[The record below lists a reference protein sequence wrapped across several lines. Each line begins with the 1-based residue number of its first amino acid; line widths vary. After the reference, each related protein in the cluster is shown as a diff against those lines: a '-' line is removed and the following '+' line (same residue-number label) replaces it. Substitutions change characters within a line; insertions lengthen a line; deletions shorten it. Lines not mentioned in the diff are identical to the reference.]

1 MSQGFVPI
9 LATTKTRDK
18 RKIVIE
24 LRFFGVDQMD
34 LGSTAAPQDAGLRA
48 AAFEFGIEPTLLLD
62 PHADLILEA
71 NPAACTLL
79 GYDRALLR
87 QTRVSTLHTGQ
98 LPALIV
104 FTQAVLDKGAYWTNA
119 LTPRHATGQ
128 SLRLEYAGTLLPGD
142 GRWLVLLTMSDLDA
156 RRRRYVD
163 AAAEDHMRGGIAT
176 WQRVERVF
184 QDIERENQLI
194 LRAAGE
200 GIYGVNAEG
209 KTTFV
214 NPAAERMLGWA
225 AEELV
230 GKEIHPIVH
239 HTHHD
244 GRHYPD
250 HDCPIYAAFRD
261 GAVHQVD
268 GEVFWRK
275 DGTPVW
281 VEYTSTPIRDRG
293 VVVGAVIVFR
303 DVSQRREADEKLH
316 AALAEVDRLRERLEL
331 ENAYLQE
338 EIRIE
343 TNPRGIIGQ
352 SEAIQKTLRQVKLV
366 APTSAAVMITGESGT
381 GKELI
386 ARAIHEASSRRDRPL
401 IRVNCAA
408 IPRELFESEFFGHV
422 RGAFTGAMR
431 DRIGRFELADGGT
444 LFLDEVG
451 EIPLELQGKLLRVLQ
466 EGHFERV
473 GEERTRAVDVRLIA
487 ATNRDLKQEVQR
499 GRFREDLY
507 FRLNVFPVESVPL
520 RERREDIPLLAQHF
534 LTSKALK
541 SELRLS
547 EGDARRL
554 SRYDWPGN
562 VRELQNVIERAAILA
577 QNGRLRI
584 DLPDTSGVQPSSGSA
599 RTKPDARPAVMT
611 SAEMRDHER
620 ANILA
625 ALEARSGKV
634 FGPGGAAEMLDI
646 KPTTLASRIK
656 ALGIT
661 HARGVGG

>member
-1 MSQGFVPI
+1 MDTQPHL
-9 LATTKTRDK
+9 LAQRDA
-18 RKIVIE
+18 
-24 LRFFGVDQMD
+24 D
-34 LGSTAAPQDAGLRA
+34 PRA
-48 AAFEFGIEPTLLLD
+48 VSFDFALEPTLLLD
-62 PHADLILEA
+62 PDADRIVDA
-71 NPAACTLL
+71 NPAACALL

-87 QTRVSTLHTGQ
+87 QTRISALHQGQ

-104 FTQAVLDKGAYWTNA
+104 FTQAVMAKGAYWTTT

-128 SLRLEYAGTLLPGD
+128 KLHLEYAGSLVPQGERALL
-142 GRWLVLLTMSDLDA
+142 LLTMSDLEA
-156 RRRRYVD
+156 RRRRGVD
-163 AAAEDHMRGGIAT
+163 GAAEDHMRSGLAA

-214 NPAAERMLGWA
+214 NPAAERMLGWS

-230 GKEIHPIVH
+230 GRAIHPIMH
-239 HTHHD
+239 HSHAD
-244 GRHYPD
+244 GSHYPD

-261 GAVHQVD
+261 GAVHNVD
-268 GEVFWRK
+268 NEVFWRK
-275 DGTPVW
+275 DGSKVW
-281 VEYTSTPIRDRG
+281 VEYTSTPIRDRSM
-293 VVVGAVIVFR
+293 VIGAVIVFR
-303 DVSQRREADEKLH
+303 DVSQRRAADEKLH

-352 SEAIQKTLRQVKLV
+352 SEAIQQTLRQVKLV
-366 APTSAAVMITGESGT
+366 APTTAAVMISGESGT

-386 ARAIHEASSRRDRPL
+386 ARAIHEASSRRDRPM

-422 RGAFTGAMR
+422 RGAFTGAVR

-466 EGHFERV
+466 EGNFERV
-473 GEERTRAVDVRLIA
+473 GEERTRAVDVRVIA
-487 ATNRDLKQEVQR
+487 ATNRNLKQDVAR
-499 GRFREDLY
+499 GKFREDLY

-534 LTSKALK
+534 LM
-541 SELRLS
+541 SEKLRSDLRLS
-547 EGDARRL
+547 EGDARKL
-554 SRYDWPGN
+554 TRYDWPGN
-562 VRELQNVIERAAILA
+562 VRELQNVIERAVILA

-584 DLPDTSGVQPSSGSA
+584 DLPDAPGPHVSA
-599 RTKPDARPAVMT
+599 ATPGRTRADARPAVMT
-611 SAEMRDHER
+611 SAELRDLER
-620 ANILA
+620 SNIQAALA
-625 ALEARSGKV
+625 ACNGKV
-634 FGPGGAAEMLDI
+634 FGPGGAADLLDL
-646 KPTTLASRIK
+646 KPTTLASRMK
-656 ALGIT
+656 ALGIAG
-661 HARGVGG
+661 ARTRAG

>member
-1 MSQGFVPI
+1 
-9 LATTKTRDK
+9 
-18 RKIVIE
+18 
-24 LRFFGVDQMD
+24 MD
-34 LGSTAAPQDAGLRA
+34 LALSATASAHDADLRA
-48 AAFEFGIEPTLLLD
+48 AAFECSIEPALLLD
-62 PHADLILEA
+62 PYADAILDA
-71 NPAACTLL
+71 NPAACSLL

-87 QTRVSTLHTGQ
+87 QTKVSALHAGQ

-104 FTQAVLDKGAYWTNA
+104 FTQAVLDKGAYWTDA

-128 SLRLEYAGTLLPGD
+128 NLRIEYAGCVVPHD
-142 GRWLVLLTMSDLDA
+142 GRKLMLLTMSDLDA

-163 AAAEDHMRGGIAT
+163 AAAEDHMRSGIAT

-214 NPAAERMLGWA
+214 NPAAERMLGWT

-244 GRHYPD
+244 GRHYHD

-275 DGTPVW
+275 DGSPVW

-293 VVVGAVIVFR
+293 VVVGAVVVFR

-386 ARAIHEASSRRDRPL
+386 ARAIHEASSRSDRPL

-422 RGAFTGAMR
+422 RGAFTGATR

-466 EGHFERV
+466 EGNFERV
-473 GEERTRAVDVRLIA
+473 GEERTRTVDVRLIA

-507 FRLNVFPVESVPL
+507 FRLNVFPIESVPL

-534 LTSKALK
+534 LSSESKALK
-541 SELRLS
+541 SDLRLS

-554 SRYDWPGN
+554 ARYDWPGN

-584 DLPDTSGVQPSSGSA
+584 DLPDASGSQTSAGSA
-599 RTKPDARPAVMT
+599 RVKTDARPAVMT
-611 SAEMRDHER
+611 AAELRDHER
-620 ANILA
+620 ANIGA
-625 ALEARSGKV
+625 ALEACAGKV
-634 FGPGGAAEMLDI
+634 FGPGGAAEMLDM

-656 ALGIT
+656 ALGI
-661 HARGVGG
+661 AGRRRAPG

>member
-1 MSQGFVPI
+1 MDAPVREP
-9 LATTKTRDK
+9 D
-18 RKIVIE
+18 
-24 LRFFGVDQMD
+24 LR
-34 LGSTAAPQDAGLRA
+34 LI
-48 AAFEFGIEPTLLLD
+48 AFDYAIEPTLLLD
-62 PHADLILEA
+62 PHSDEIIDGNL
-71 NPAACTLL
+71 AACSLL
-79 GYDRALLR
+79 GYDRMTLREIKISAL
-87 QTRVSTLHTGQ
+87 HAGQ

-104 FTQAVLDKGAYWTNA
+104 FTQAVLAKGSYFTRT

-128 SLRLEYAGTLLPGD
+128 PLQLEYAGALLEVGERLLITLTL
-142 GRWLVLLTMSDLDA
+142 SDLEE

-163 AAAEDHMRGGIAT
+163 ADAEDYMHGGIAA

-184 QDIERENQLI
+184 QDIERENNLI

-209 KTTFV
+209 KATFV
-214 NPAAERMLGWA
+214 NPAAERMLGWT

-230 GKEIHPIVH
+230 GREIHAIMH
-239 HTHHD
+239 HSHAD
-244 GRHYPD
+244 GSHYHD

-261 GAVHQVD
+261 GAVHKID
-268 GEVFWRK
+268 NEVFWRK

-281 VEYTSTPIRDRG
+281 VEYTSTPIRDRHM
-293 VVVGAVIVFR
+293 VVGAVIVFR

-316 AALAEVDRLRERLEL
+316 AALTEVDRLRERLEL

-352 SEAIQKTLRQVKLV
+352 SAAIQKTLRQVKLV
-366 APTSAAVMITGESGT
+366 APTAAAVLITGESGT

-386 ARAIHEASSRRDRPL
+386 ARAIHEASSRAHRPL

-422 RGAFTGAMR
+422 RGAFTGAVR

-466 EGHFERV
+466 EGNFERV
-473 GEERTRAVDVRLIA
+473 GEERTREVDVRVIA
-487 ATNRDLKQEVQR
+487 ATNRNLKQEVQR

-520 RERREDIPLLAQHF
+520 RDRREDIPLLAQHF
-534 LTSKALK
+534 LL
-541 SELRLS
+541 SERLQSDLRLS

-562 VRELQNVIERAAILA
+562 VRELQNVIERAVILA

-584 DLPDTSGVQPSSGSA
+584 DLPDSA
-599 RTKPDARPAVMT
+599 GPQASPGARAKTETRPAVMT
-611 SAEMRDHER
+611 SGELRDHER
-620 ANILA
+620 NNILA
-625 ALEARSGKV
+625 ALAVTSGKV
-634 FGPGGAAEMLDI
+634 FGRHGAAELLEM
-646 KPTTLASRIK
+646 KPTTLASRMK
-656 ALGIT
+656 VLGIE
-661 HARGVGG
+661 AKP

>member
-1 MSQGFVPI
+1 MDGHP
-9 LATTKTRDK
+9 ARDA
-18 RKIVIE
+18 E
-24 LRFFGVDQMD
+24 LRA
-34 LGSTAAPQDAGLRA
+34 S
-48 AAFEFGIEPTLLLD
+48 AFDFSIQPTLLLD
-62 PHADLILEA
+62 PDADLIVDA
-71 NPAACTLL
+71 NPAACALL

-87 QTRVSTLHTGQ
+87 QTRASALHAGQ
-98 LPALIV
+98 VPALIV
-104 FTQAVLDKGAYWTNA
+104 FTQAVLDKGAYWTDA

-128 SLRLEYAGTLLPGD
+128 SLLLEYAGSLLPHD
-142 GRWLVLLTMSDLDA
+142 GRALLLITMSDLEA
-156 RRRRYVD
+156 RRRRTVD
-163 AAAEDHMRGGIAT
+163 AAAEDHMRGGIAA

-239 HTHHD
+239 HSHHD
-244 GRHYPD
+244 GRPYPD
-250 HDCPIYAAFRD
+250 RDCPIYAAFRD

-275 DGTPVW
+275 DGSKVW
-281 VEYTSTPIRDRG
+281 VEYTSTPIRDRSM
-293 VVVGAVIVFR
+293 VVGAVIVFR
-303 DVSQRREADEKLH
+303 DVSQRREADEQLH
-316 AALAEVDRLRERLEL
+316 AALAEVDRLRKRLEL

-352 SEAIQKTLRQVKLV
+352 SEAIQQTLRQVKLV
-366 APTSAAVMITGESGT
+366 APTTAAVMISGESGT

-386 ARAIHEASSRRDRPL
+386 ARAIHEASARRDRPL

-422 RGAFTGAMR
+422 RGAFTGALR

-466 EGHFERV
+466 EGNFERV
-473 GEERTRAVDVRLIA
+473 GEERTRSVDVRLIA
-487 ATNRDLKQEVQR
+487 ATNRNLKQEVQR

-507 FRLNVFPVESVPL
+507 FRLNVFPIESVPL

-534 LTSKALK
+534 LMRESKQLK

-584 DLPDTSGVQPSSGSA
+584 DLPEPAGVQPATGAGRLKADRPVVLTSS
-599 RTKPDARPAVMT
+599 
-611 SAEMRDHER
+611 EMREHER
-620 ANILA
+620 ANIVA
-625 ALEARSGKV
+625 ALDACAGKV
-634 FGPGGAAEMLDI
+634 FGPGGAAELLDL

-656 ALGIT
+656 ALGIRA
-661 HARGVGG
+661 ARGANG

>member
-1 MSQGFVPI
+1 MRWNSPARFCRRFDARLDLRT
-9 LATTKTRDK
+9 LAFDYL
-18 RKIVIE
+18 V
-24 LRFFGVDQMD
+24 
-34 LGSTAAPQDAGLRA
+34 
-48 AAFEFGIEPTLLLD
+48 EPTLLVD
-62 PHADLILEA
+62 PHADQIVDA

-87 QTRVSTLHTGQ
+87 ETRISALHAGQ
-98 LPALIV
+98 VPALIV

-119 LTPRHATGQ
+119 LTPSHATGQ
-128 SLRLEYAGTLLPGD
+128 PLRLEYAGSRLPHEGRTLM
-142 GRWLVLLTMSDLDA
+142 LLTMSDLDQ

-163 AAAEDHMRGGIAT
+163 ATAEDHMRSGLAA

-225 AEELV
+225 ADELV
-230 GKEIHPIVH
+230 GKAIHPIVH
-239 HTHHD
+239 HSHHD
-244 GRHYPD
+244 GSHYPGRGLPD
-250 HDCPIYAAFRD
+250 LCRVPRRRRAQCRRRSVLAQGRLAGVGRVHLDADPRPRHGGRRRD
-261 GAVHQVD
+261 RVPRRQPAPRGR
-268 GEVFWRK
+268 RK
-275 DGTPVW
+275 TARRAQPKSIACANGW
-281 VEYTSTPIRDRG
+281 SWKTPICRKKSASRPIR
-293 VVVGAVIVFR
+293 AASSAR
-303 DVSQRREADEKLH
+303 ARRSRRRCA
-316 AALAEVDRLRERLEL
+316 RSSWWRR
-331 ENAYLQE
+331 
-338 EIRIE
+338 
-343 TNPRGIIGQ
+343 PR
-352 SEAIQKTLRQVKLV
+352 R
-366 APTSAAVMITGESGT
+366 PCMITGESGT

-386 ARAIHEASSRRDRPL
+386 ARAIHEASSRSDRPL

-422 RGAFTGAMR
+422 KGAFTGAVR

-466 EGHFERV
+466 EGNFERV
-473 GEERTRAVDVRLIA
+473 GEERTRTVDVRLIA

-520 RERREDIPLLAQHF
+520 RDRREDIPLLAQHF
-534 LTSKALK
+534 LMSEGKELK
-541 SELRLS
+541 SDLRLS

-584 DLPDTSGVQPSSGSA
+584 DLPDA
-599 RTKPDARPAVMT
+599 RGPHAPAGAGRQNADARPAIMT
-611 SAEMRDHER
+611 SAELRDLER
-620 ANILA
+620 SNILA
-625 ALEARSGKV
+625 ALRRATEKCSAPAARQQCS
-634 FGPGGAAEMLDI
+634 
-646 KPTTLASRIK
+646 TSSRPRWRR
-656 ALGIT
+656 A
-661 HARGVGG
+661 

>member
-1 MSQGFVPI
+1 MS
-9 LATTKTRDK
+9 A
-18 RKIVIE
+18 E
-24 LRFFGVDQMD
+24 E
-34 LGSTAAPQDAGLRA
+34 A
-48 AAFEFGIEPTLLLD
+48 AARATAFDFSVDAMLLID
-62 PHADLILEA
+62 PHADAILEA
-71 NPAACTLL
+71 NAAACALL
-79 GYDRALLR
+79 GYDRATLR
-87 QTRVSTLHTGQ
+87 QMKLTLLHEGQ
-98 LPALIV
+98 VPSLIV
-104 FTQAVLDKGAYWTNA
+104 FTQAVFAKNTYWTTS
-119 LTPRHATGQ
+119 LTPRHATGKKLQ
-128 SLRLEYAGTLLPGD
+128 LEYAGSLIPQGD
-142 GRWLVLLTMSDLDA
+142 RPLVLLVLSDLQQ
-156 RRRRYVD
+156 RRRRSLD
-163 AAAEDHMRGGIAT
+163 AAAEDHMRSGIAA
-176 WQRVERVF
+176 WQHMERVF
-184 QDIERENQLI
+184 RDIERENQLI

-200 GIYGVNAEG
+200 GIYGVNSEG

-214 NPAAERMLGWA
+214 NPAAERMLGWS

-230 GKEIHPIVH
+230 GRDIHPIVH

-244 GRHYPD
+244 GRHYP
-250 HDCPIYAAFRD
+250 HEDCPIYAAFRD
-261 GAVHQVD
+261 GAVHKVD

-293 VVVGAVIVFR
+293 IVVGAVIVFH
-303 DVSQRREADEKLH
+303 DVTERRESEEKLR
-316 AALAEVDRLRERLEL
+316 AALAEVDRLRERLEQ

-343 TNPRGIIGQ
+343 INPHGIIGH
-352 SEAIQKTLRQVKLV
+352 SAAIQKTLRQVQLV
-366 APTSAAVMITGESGT
+366 APTDASVMIHGESGT
-381 GKELI
+381 GKELV
-386 ARAIHEASSRRDRPL
+386 ARAIHEASERRDRPL

-422 RGAFTGAMR
+422 KGAFTGALR

-473 GEERTRAVDVRLIA
+473 GEEKTRSVDVRVIA

-507 FRLNVFPVESVPL
+507 FRLNVFPIETLPL

-534 LTSKALK
+534 LSNETSERKGG
-541 SELRLS
+541 LRLS
-547 EGDARRL
+547 EADARRL

-562 VRELQNVIERAAILA
+562 VRELQNVIERAVILS

-584 DLPDTSGVQPSSGSA
+584 DLPDQTPHAPIADGGKEA
-599 RTKPDARPAVMT
+599 KPAVMT
-611 SAEMRDHER
+611 EGEVRGLER
-620 ANILA
+620 ANIVA
-625 ALEARSGKV
+625 ALRATGGKI
-634 FGPGGAAEMLDI
+634 FGPGGAAELMDM

-656 ALGIT
+656 ALKIE
-661 HARGVGG
+661 ARG

>member
-1 MSQGFVPI
+1 MPVH
-9 LATTKTRDK
+9 DE
-18 RKIVIE
+18 V
-24 LRFFGVDQMD
+24 
-34 LGSTAAPQDAGLRA
+34 APALDPRIT
-48 AAFEFGIEPTLLLD
+48 AFESTVEATLLVD
-62 PHADLILEA
+62 PFSDQIVDA
-71 NPAACTLL
+71 NPAACALL

-87 QTRVSTLHTGQ
+87 QTRASTLHAGD
-98 LPALIV
+98 LAALTV
-104 FTQAVLDKGAYWTNA
+104 FTQAVLHKGAYWTTA
-119 LTPRHATGQ
+119 LNPRHATGQ
-128 SLRLEYAGTLLPGD
+128 NLQLEYAGCLLPHDGHTLL
-142 GRWLVLLTMSDLDA
+142 LFTLTDLEA
-156 RRRRYVD
+156 RRRRNVD
-163 AAAEDHMRGGIAT
+163 AAAEDHMRGGIST

-214 NPAAERMLGWA
+214 NPAAERMLGWT

-244 GRHYPD
+244 GRHYHN

-275 DGTPVW
+275 DGSPAW

-293 VVVGAVIVFR
+293 VVVGAVVVFR

-316 AALAEVDRLRERLEL
+316 AALTEVDRLRERLEL

-343 TNPRGIIGQ
+343 TNPRGIIGG
-352 SEAIQKTLRQVKLV
+352 SGAIQKTLRQVKLV
-366 APTSAAVMITGESGT
+366 APTTAAVMITGESGT

-386 ARAIHEASSRRDRPL
+386 ARAIHEDSTRSDRPL

-422 RGAFTGAMR
+422 RGAFTGATR

-473 GEERTRAVDVRLIA
+473 GQERTRAVDVRVIA

-507 FRLNVFPVESVPL
+507 FRLNVFPIETVPL

-534 LTSKALK
+534 LTRESKALK
-541 SELRLS
+541 SNLRLS

-554 SRYDWPGN
+554 TRYDWPGN
-562 VRELQNVIERAAILA
+562 VRELQNVIERAAILS

-584 DLPDTSGVQPSSGSA
+584 DLPDVSGAQAPASA
-599 RTKPDARPAVMT
+599 ARLKADARPAVMT
-611 SAEMRDHER
+611 SSEMRDLER
-620 ANILA
+620 ANIQA
-625 ALEARSGKV
+625 ALEACAGKV

-656 ALGIT
+656 ALAIT
-661 HARGVGG
+661 PRPRAL

>member
-1 MSQGFVPI
+1 
-9 LATTKTRDK
+9 
-18 RKIVIE
+18 
-24 LRFFGVDQMD
+24 
-34 LGSTAAPQDAGLRA
+34 
-48 AAFEFGIEPTLLLD
+48 
-62 PHADLILEA
+62 
-71 NPAACTLL
+71 
-79 GYDRALLR
+79 
-87 QTRVSTLHTGQ
+87 
-98 LPALIV
+98 
-104 FTQAVLDKGAYWTNA
+104 
-119 LTPRHATGQ
+119 
-128 SLRLEYAGTLLPGD
+128 
-142 GRWLVLLTMSDLDA
+142 
-156 RRRRYVD
+156 
-163 AAAEDHMRGGIAT
+163 
-176 WQRVERVF
+176 
-184 QDIERENQLI
+184 
-194 LRAAGE
+194 
-200 GIYGVNAEG
+200 
-209 KTTFV
+209 
-214 NPAAERMLGWA
+214 
-225 AEELV
+225 
-230 GKEIHPIVH
+230 
-239 HTHHD
+239 
-244 GRHYPD
+244 
-250 HDCPIYAAFRD
+250 
-261 GAVHQVD
+261 VHQVD

-275 DGTPVW
+275 DGSPVW

-366 APTSAAVMITGESGT
+366 APTTAAVMITGESGT

-422 RGAFTGAMR
+422 RGAFTGALR

-466 EGHFERV
+466 EGNFERV
-473 GEERTRAVDVRLIA
+473 GEERTRAVDVRVIA

-534 LTSKALK
+534 LTRESKALK

-584 DLPDTSGVQPSSGSA
+584 DLPDVAGVQPSPGAIGAKADS
-599 RTKPDARPAVMT
+599 RPAVMT
-611 SAEMRDHER
+611 SAEMRAYER

-625 ALEARSGKV
+625 ALAACSGKV

-656 ALGIT
+656 ALGIAN
-661 HARGVGG
+661 ARSGAG

>member
-1 MSQGFVPI
+1 
-9 LATTKTRDK
+9 
-18 RKIVIE
+18 
-24 LRFFGVDQMD
+24 MD
-34 LGSTAAPQDAGLRA
+34 AALSSAPAKDPDLWG
-48 AAFEFGIEPTLLLD
+48 AAFDFASQPMMLLD
-62 PHADLILEA
+62 PHGDRIVHA

-87 QTRVSTLHTGQ
+87 QMKISALHAGQ
-98 LPALIV
+98 VPALIV
-104 FTQAVLDKGAYWTNA
+104 FTQAVFDKGSFWTTS
-119 LTPRHATGQ
+119 LTPRHAAGNE
-128 SLRLEYAGTLLPGD
+128 LRLEYTGSLIPQDGTLP
-142 GRWLVLLTMSDLDA
+142 LLLLAINDLEQ
-156 RRRRYVD
+156 RRRRLVD
-163 AAAEDHMRGGIAT
+163 ATAEDHMRGGIAA

-184 QDIERENQLI
+184 RDIERENQLI

-214 NPAAERMLGWA
+214 NPVAERLLDWS

-230 GKEIHPIVH
+230 GTDIHSTVH

-244 GRHYPD
+244 GRHYP
-250 HDCPIYAAFRD
+250 HEDCPIYAAFRD
-261 GAVHQVD
+261 GAVHQVTD
-268 GEVFWRK
+268 EVFWRK

-303 DVSQRREADEKLH
+303 DVTHRRDADEKLR
-316 AALAEVDRLRERLEL
+316 AALAEVDQLRERLEQ

-338 EIRIE
+338 EIRTE
-343 TNPRGIIGQ
+343 TNPRGIIGRT
-352 SEAIQKTLRQVKLV
+352 AAVQKTLRQVSLV
-366 APTSAAVMITGESGT
+366 APTDATVMITGESGT
-381 GKELI
+381 GQELI
-386 ARAIHEASSRRDRPL
+386 ARAIHEASQRSDRPL

-422 RGAFTGAMR
+422 RGAFTGALR

-473 GEERTRAVDVRLIA
+473 GEERTRGVNVRVIA
-487 ATNRDLKQEVQR
+487 ATNRELKQEVRQ

-507 FRLNVFPVESVPL
+507 FRLNVFPVETVPL
-520 RERREDIPLLAQHF
+520 RDRREDIPLLAQHF
-534 LTSKALK
+534 LTSESK
-541 SELRLS
+541 SFKSDLRLS
-547 EGDARRL
+547 EGDVRRL
-554 SRYDWPGN
+554 MQYDWPGN

-584 DLPDTSGVQPSSGSA
+584 DLPIQQGGTELPAAS
-599 RTKPDARPAVMT
+599 RRPRNGAPQAIMT
-611 SAEMRDHER
+611 DDEMRDYER
-620 ANILA
+620 NNILA
-625 ALEARSGKV
+625 ALKASGGKV
-634 FGPGGAAEMLDI
+634 FGKDGAAELLSI

-656 ALGIT
+656 SLGIS
-661 HARGVGG
+661 ARNLDLPAR

>member
-1 MSQGFVPI
+1 
-9 LATTKTRDK
+9 
-18 RKIVIE
+18 
-24 LRFFGVDQMD
+24 MD
-34 LGSTAAPQDAGLRA
+34 LAQDFTALPSDVDLRA
-48 AAFEFGIEPTLLLD
+48 AAFEYSVEPTLLLD
-62 PHADLILEA
+62 TDVDRILDA
-71 NPAACTLL
+71 NAAACRLL
-79 GYDRALLR
+79 GYDRALLL
-87 QTRVSTLHTGQ
+87 QTRASALHAGQ

-128 SLRLEYAGTLLPGD
+128 NLRLEYTGSAVPID
-142 GRWLVLLTMSDLDA
+142 GRRLVLLTLSDLDA
-156 RRRRYVD
+156 RRRRLVD
-163 AAAEDHMRGGIAT
+163 AVAEDHMRGGIAT

-184 QDIERENQLI
+184 RDIERENQLI

-214 NPAAERMLGWA
+214 NPAAERMLGWP

-230 GKEIHPIVH
+230 GREIHPIVH

-244 GRHYPD
+244 GRPYPD

-261 GAVHQVD
+261 GAVHQVE

-303 DVSQRREADEKLH
+303 DVSQRREAGEKLH
-316 AALAEVDRLRERLEL
+316 SALAEVDRLRERLEL

-338 EIRIE
+338 EIRTE

-366 APTSAAVMITGESGT
+366 APTTAAVMITGESGT

-386 ARAIHEASSRRDRPL
+386 ARAIHEASNRSDRPL

-408 IPRELFESEFFGHV
+408 IPRDLFESEFFGHV

-431 DRIGRFELADGGT
+431 DRVGRFELADGGT
-444 LFLDEVG
+444 LFLDEIG

-466 EGHFERV
+466 EGNFERV
-473 GEERTRAVDVRLIA
+473 GEERTRTVDVRLIA

-534 LTSKALK
+534 VTRESEALK
-541 SELRLS
+541 SDLRLS
-547 EGDARRL
+547 GGDARRL
-554 SRYDWPGN
+554 VRYDWPGN
-562 VRELQNVIERAAILA
+562 VRELQNVIERGAILA

-584 DLPDTSGVQPSSGSA
+584 DLPETSGLPAPSGSA
-599 RTKPDARPAVMT
+599 RAETEIRPAVMT
-611 SAEMRDHER
+611 ASEMRDHER
-620 ANILA
+620 ANIMAALA
-625 ALEARSGKV
+625 ACSGKV

-656 ALGIT
+656 ALGI
-661 HARGVGG
+661 AKNSGAAAVN